1 MIRAATDSASSQSV
15 LHELA
20 PDLTPLLDIVFILLV
35 FFMLSAGV
43 VLQSVD
49 IKLPAGVAE
58 ALSPLPPSSHV
69 VLEIQPHHYV
79 LGGQN
84 ILQFSAL
91 KEAVKAA
98 VAVQPGR
105 EFIIAGDRDIS
116 MARLLKVLTYLQSQG
131 IVNANILMEEE
142 NN

>member
-1 MIRAATDSASSQSV
+1 MIRAATDSPSSQSL

-58 ALSPLPPSSHV
+58 ALSPLPATPHV
-69 VLEIQPHHYV
+69 VLEIQPHNYV

-84 ILQFSAL
+84 ILQFNAL
-91 KEAVKAA
+91 KEAVKTVVAA
-98 VAVQPGR
+98 QPER
-105 EFIIAGDRDIS
+105 EFIIAGDREIPV
-116 MARLLKVLTYLQSQG
+116 ARLLKVLTYLQSQG
-131 IVNANILMEEE
+131 IVSANILMEEE